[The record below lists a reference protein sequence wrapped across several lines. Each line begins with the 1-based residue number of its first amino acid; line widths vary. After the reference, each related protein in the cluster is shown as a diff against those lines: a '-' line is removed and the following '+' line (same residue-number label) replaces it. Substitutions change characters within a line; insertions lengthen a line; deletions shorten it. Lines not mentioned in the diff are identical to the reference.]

1 MAWRKHD
8 TNEERRTRNEERL
21 AMNLALIGYGR
32 MGRAIEAIATE
43 RGHAV
48 VARLGRDEVI
58 TRANLAG
65 AEVVF
70 EFTSPDVAADNLV
83 ALGKLGARVVTGT
96 TGWLDR
102 YEAVATVVREHGGAL
117 LFSPNFSPGVQLF
130 LRTATELA
138 RRFRG
143 QPGFEGFVTESH
155 HRAKKDAPSGTAGAL
170 RRALQAGDPGRDFP
184 VTSIRGGHDPGTHTV
199 VFDSPFETVRLEHQ
213 ARGRQVFAAGAV
225 MAGEWLNG
233 RTGVFTFDQMLFPE
247 EP

>member
-1 MAWRKHD
+1 MGWTERA
-8 TNEERRTRNEERL
+8 TNGERGTRNEERL
-21 AMNLALIGYGR
+21 LNIALVGYGR
-32 MGRAIEAIATE
+32 MGHAIESLATE
-43 RGHAV
+43 RGHTV
-48 VARLGRDEVI
+48 VARLDRGDPL
-58 TRANLAG
+58 TRGTLAG

-70 EFTSPDVAADNLV
+70 EFTTPDAAAGNLL
-83 ALGKLGARVVTGT
+83 ALANLGARVVTGT

-102 YEAVATVVREHGGAL
+102 YDEVATVVREHGGAL

-155 HRAKKDAPSGTAGAL
+155 HSAKKDAPSGTAGAL
-170 RRALQAGDPGRDFP
+170 RRALQAGDPARDFP
-184 VTSIRGGHDPGTHTV
+184 ITSIRGGFDPGTHTV
-199 VFDSPFETVRLEHQ
+199 VFDSAFETVQLEHR
-213 ARGRQVFAAGAV
+213 ARSRQVFAAGAV
-225 MAGEWLNG
+225 LAGEWLNG